1 MKPYAYFDAANTSN
15 ASFKASSGS
24 HGSSFEQ
31 KSNYQ
36 IPTSALYGAYEGSSA
51 QGGSSSHGNFFMF
64 SFSFCYPWFRYS
76 ILFVDLP
83 ECT

>member
-1 MKPYAYFDAANTSN
+1 MPCAYFDAANTSN
-15 ASFKASSGS
+15 ACFKASSGS

-36 IPTSALYGAYEGSSA
+36 IPASALYGAYEGSSA
-51 QGGSSSHGNFFMF
+51 QGSSSSHGNFFML
-64 SFSFCYPWFRYS
+64 SFSFCYSLFGYN
-76 ILFVDLP
+76 ILFVDFP